1 MTEQIQDKILI
12 DFANNGLI
20 ESARLEISKEHL
32 LEELRLTDFILAF
45 A

>member
-1 MTEQIQDKILI
+1 MTEQIQDKILT

-20 ESARLEISKEHL
+20 EWARSEISKVHL
-32 LEELRLTDFILAF
+32 LEELGLTDFILAF